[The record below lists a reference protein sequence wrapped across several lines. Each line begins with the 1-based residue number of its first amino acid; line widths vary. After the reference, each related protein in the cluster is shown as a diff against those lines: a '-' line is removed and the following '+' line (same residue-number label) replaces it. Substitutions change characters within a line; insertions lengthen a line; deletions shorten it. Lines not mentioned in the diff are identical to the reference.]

1 MALLTVM
8 RVRTSVFAITKPSN
22 EYPFKERIPDMIT
35 ESEVKK
41 ALKQVQDP
49 ELERSIVDLGMVRDI
64 EITDHGVAF
73 TLALTTSACPLKDQI
88 AGNAKRAVLNLE
100 GIDSVD
106 ILMAEMTAQ
115 EKAALGQGELKK
127 GNVQKLNSVKH
138 VIAIMSGK
146 GGVGKSLVTG
156 LLAAS
161 LCRSGKKVGILDA
174 DITGPSIPKMF
185 FANGARAG
193 VSPLAILPAKTD
205 TGISVMSI
213 NLLLESADQAVIWRG
228 PLISNAIQQ
237 FWSDVLWG
245 DIDYLLVDLPP
256 GTSDAA
262 LTVLQSL
269 PMSGVV
275 LVTSPQSLAAMVV
288 RKAVQMVCHVGIP
301 TIGLLENMV

>member
-1 MALLTVM
+1 
-8 RVRTSVFAITKPSN
+8 
-22 EYPFKERIPDMIT
+22 MIT

-41 ALKQVQDP
+41 VLEQVQDP
-49 ELERSIVDLGMVRDI
+49 ELKRSIVDLGMVRDI

-100 GIDSVD
+100 GIESVD

-161 LCRSGKKVGILDA
+161 LCRSC
-174 DITGPSIPKMF
+174 
-185 FANGARAG
+185 
-193 VSPLAILPAKTD
+193 
-205 TGISVMSI
+205 
-213 NLLLESADQAVIWRG
+213 
-228 PLISNAIQQ
+228 
-237 FWSDVLWG
+237 
-245 DIDYLLVDLPP
+245 Y
-256 GTSDAA
+256 
-262 LTVLQSL
+262 
-269 PMSGVV
+269 
-275 LVTSPQSLAAMVV
+275 
-288 RKAVQMVCHVGIP
+288 
-301 TIGLLENMV
+301 